1 MQHLDHDRR
10 MSKMS
15 RRQSA
20 GQTLAEFALA
30 LPIII
35 LLFMALFDFGR
46 AVFAYNTVSNAA
58 RDGARTAIVD
68 QSSTSGVSNAAQA
81 AADQAVGLGLDPTDV
96 AEIRVQYLMPDLSAA
111 CPSIWGNWA
120 GCVAEVRVQY
130 EFYAA
135 TPVIGNIIGPIT
147 VGSTTQL
154 PIEFT
159 NK

>member
-1 MQHLDHDRR
+1 MTTVRR
-10 MSKMS
+10 
-15 RRQSA
+15 RVGA
-20 GQTLAEFALA
+20 GQTLVEFALA
-30 LPIII
+30 VPIII

-46 AVFAYNTVSNAA
+46 AIFAYNTVSNAA
-58 RDGARTAIVD
+58 RDGARIAIVD
-68 QSSTSGVSNAAQA
+68 QGSTSGVSNAAQA

-96 AEIRVQYLMPDLSAA
+96 SEIQVQFLMPDLSAA
-111 CPSIWGNWA
+111 CPLAWGEWA

-130 EFYAA
+130 EFNAA
-135 TPVIGNIIGPIT
+135 TPVIGNLIGPIS

>member
-1 MQHLDHDRR
+1 
-10 MSKMS
+10 MS
-15 RRQSA
+15 RRTGRSVE
-20 GQTLAEFALA
+20 GQTLVEFALA

-58 RDGARTAIVD
+58 REGARFAIVD
-68 QSSTSGVSNAAQA
+68 QRFTSGVSNAATAVA
-81 AADQAVGLGLDPTDV
+81 AHATGLGLDPTDAGEIQVLYLDPNNLAV
-96 AEIRVQYLMPDLSAA
+96 ACNAA
-111 CPSIWGNWA
+111 WGEWA
-120 GCVAEVRVQY
+120 GCIAEVRVQY
-130 EFYAA
+130 IFNA
-135 TPVIGNIIGPIT
+135 TTPIISNIVGPIT